1 MNPKKRTKR
10 RGSGFTK
17 SKPQKGRE
25 PGRQATRRRVP
36 ARRRRY
42 TPEQRELALTLISA
56 GMPYD
61 RVSAQ
66 VGACPETLR
75 LWRKRAEASGTA
87 PASPTKALA
96 LRSRGNAPPAASAAA
111 GERLTPLALA
121 RARKVISHVAVET
134 SDDTNVVENPRDCAY
149 GLSEDEQREILKY
162 KKEHPSMGP
171 AQLRAQLKRFK
182 GWRISVKAIGSFL
195 KAQGYDLVHRG
206 SRPEGEELI
215 RFEAPRPNA
224 LWQLDFAELRLPGVK
239 LHLLVIIDDFSR
251 FIVGHAV
258 AESPE
263 STVATQTLRQAMAR
277 HGKPEAVRTDR
288 GGAFLARRGPDAFA
302 RVLEQ
307 ELITHHVGRPYH
319 PQGGG
324 KVESVIGTVRR
335 ELWDIEEFAT
345 GPQAEA
351 RLASW
356 MGEYNHRRAHMGLDG
371 LTPAD
376 RYFGRST
383 QVLEAIN
390 AASRQRQGRIAQQ
403 LAAGTPVEEVLG
415 LVPDAPLEVL
425 RLVVVDG
432 ALELRFCGAR
442 VRLGPLV
449 L

>member
-1 MNPKKRTKR
+1 
-10 RGSGFTK
+10 
-17 SKPQKGRE
+17 
-25 PGRQATRRRVP
+25 VP
-36 ARRRRY
+36 ARRHRY
-42 TPEQRELALTLISA
+42 TAEQRELALTLIGA
-56 GMPYD
+56 GMPYEK
-61 RVSAQ
+61 VQAQ

-75 LWRKRAEASGTA
+75 LWKKRAEAAGTM
-87 PASPTKALA
+87 PASSSAALVRRKGSA
-96 LRSRGNAPPAASAAA
+96 APPATPGA
-111 GERLTPLALA
+111 GGGQGGALA
-121 RARKVISHVAVET
+121 QARPVIGPVATEV
-134 SDDTNVVENPRDCAY
+134 SDEANAAPQVRDYAY
-149 GLSEDEQREILKY
+149 GLSAEEQQEILDY
-162 KKEHPSMGP
+162 KKDHPSMGP
-171 AQLRAQLKRFK
+171 AQIRAQIKRFK
-182 GWRISVKAIGSFL
+182 GWRISVKAIGAYL

-224 LWQLDFAELRLPGVK
+224 LWQLDFAELRLPGEK

-258 AESPE
+258 ADSPE
-263 STVATQTLRQAMAR
+263 SIVVTQAFREAMGR

-288 GGAFLARRGPDAFA
+288 GGAFLARRGPDDFD

-335 ELWDIEEFAT
+335 ELWDVEEFASR
-345 GPQAEA
+345 PEAEA

-376 RYFGRST
+376 RYFGRAA

-403 LAAGTPVEEVLG
+403 LAIGLPVEEVLG
-415 LVPDAPLEVL
+415 LAPGAPLEVL
-425 RLVVVDG
+425 RLVIVDG
-432 ALELRFCGAR
+432 VLELRFCGAR

-449 L
+449 P

>member
-1 MNPKKRTKR
+1 MNSKRRTKR
-10 RGSGFTK
+10 RGSGYTK
-17 SKPQKGRE
+17 PKPQRE
-25 PGRQATRRRVP
+25 RKSARRAARKRVP

-42 TPEQRELALTLISA
+42 TPEQRELALTLIAA
-56 GMPYD
+56 GMPYEK
-61 RVSAQ
+61 VQAQ

-75 LWRKRAEASGTA
+75 LWRKRAEERGTM
-87 PASPTKALA
+87 PASSPTALG
-96 LRSRGNAPPAASAAA
+96 LRARSGSASVTGGARGSRGALVAANQVN
-111 GERLTPLALA
+111 GF
-121 RARKVISHVAVET
+121 VAVQDG
-134 SDDTNVVENPRDCAY
+134 DDPNAVVDKRDCAY
-149 GLSEDEQREILKY
+149 GLSEDEQQEILEY

-182 GWRISVKAIGSFL
+182 GWRISVKAIGAFL

-224 LWQLDFAELRLPGVK
+224 LWQFDFAELRLPGEK
-239 LHLLVIIDDFSR
+239 LHLLVAIDDYSR
-251 FIVGHAV
+251 FIVGHTV

-263 STVATQTLRQAMAR
+263 STVATQALREAMAR

-288 GGAFLARRGPDAFA
+288 GGAFLARRGPDDFA

-335 ELWDIEEFAT
+335 ELWDVEEFAT
-345 GPQAEA
+345 RPQAET
-351 RLASW
+351 RLSAW
-356 MGEYNHRRAHMGLDG
+356 IGEYNHRRAHLGLDG

-376 RYFGRST
+376 RYFGRGA
-383 QVLEAIN
+383 QVLAAIN

-403 LAAGTPVEEVLG
+403 LGAGTPVEEVLG
-415 LVPDAPLEVL
+415 LVPEAPLEVL

-432 ALELRFCGAR
+432 HLELRFCGAR
-442 VRLGPLV
+442 VLLGPLV
-449 L
+449 V

>member
-1 MNPKKRTKR
+1 
-10 RGSGFTK
+10 
-17 SKPQKGRE
+17 
-25 PGRQATRRRVP
+25 VP

-56 GMPYD
+56 GMPYEK
-61 RVSAQ
+61 VKAQ
-66 VGACPETLR
+66 IGACHETLR
-75 LWRKRAEASGTA
+75 LWRKRAEQSATM
-87 PASPTKALA
+87 PASPT
-96 LRSRGNAPPAASAAA
+96 S
-111 GERLTPLALA
+111 A
-121 RARKVISHVAVET
+121 RARRSRNDAPKAGASAGKSQAALNLAKKTIQLDDEQDRDEASAVEQT
-134 SDDTNVVENPRDCAY
+134 RDCAY
-149 GLSEDEQREILKY
+149 GLSEDEQQEILGY

-171 AQLRAQLKRFK
+171 AQIRAQLKRFK
-182 GWRISVKAIGSFL
+182 GWRVSVKAIGSYL

-224 LWQLDFAELRLPGVK
+224 LWQLDFAELRLPGEK
-239 LHLLVIIDDFSR
+239 LYLLVIVDDFSR

-263 STVATQTLRQAMAR
+263 STVATQALREAMAR

-288 GGAFLARRGPDAFA
+288 GGAFLARRGPDGFA

-335 ELWDIEEFAT
+335 ELWDVEEFA
-345 GPQAEA
+345 GRPAAEP

-356 MGEYNHRRAHMGLDG
+356 MGEYNHQRAHMGLDG

-376 RYFGRST
+376 RYFGRGA
-383 QVLEAIN
+383 QVLEAVN

-403 LAAGTPVEEVLG
+403 LAAGAPVEEVLG
-415 LVPDAPLEVL
+415 LVPGAPLEVL

-432 ALELRFCGAR
+432 HLELRFCGAR
-442 VRLGPLV
+442 VNLGPLV
-449 L
+449 P